1 MELKIAKADELV
13 KLLEGTTSYEV
24 IHMPNLS
31 DTEYDDIKPVMNK
44 LGGRWDESIKSFVFP
59 SDTVIS
65 KVRQILKDGK
75 IEISDELMSREQD
88 AYFPTPYHVIDK
100 MIVKANLS
108 YRDNLLDSSA
118 GDGRIW
124 QRIYNSHTD
133 KFPESIICIE
143 PDNGRYNKL
152 RTDLE
157 KSLTNKPYRYE
168 TYNETFEATLS
179 TDNIRDK
186 LVRCNKI
193 IINPPF
199 KGFRDIKHLLLSY
212 LICLDGGDIVCI
224 LQRNSLYYTY
234 DIHKLL
240 SSIINLLGDDIEIE
254 ELPVGTFIE
263 ESTTVDTIMVHIH
276 KDLTKQN
283 QLYAY
288 KMLLDNSKDLQ

>member
-143 PDNGRYNKL
+143 I
-152 RTDLE
+152 
-157 KSLTNKPYRYE
+157 SL
-168 TYNETFEATLS
+168 
-179 TDNIRDK
+179 
-186 LVRCNKI
+186 
-193 IINPPF
+193 
-199 KGFRDIKHLLLSY
+199 
-212 LICLDGGDIVCI
+212 IVMR
-224 LQRNSLYYTY
+224 LTM
-234 DIHKLL
+234 KLL
-240 SSIINLLGDDIEIE
+240 RLPYQQII
-254 ELPVGTFIE
+254 
-263 ESTTVDTIMVHIH
+263 
-276 KDLTKQN
+276 
-283 QLYAY
+283 
-288 KMLLDNSKDLQ
+288 